1 MPSINFLTEESF
13 VSDKAFSSL
22 IKSSRTVKIDIITDS
37 PSYLKKS
44 ENSFSFSFFIIFEFS
59 FNPQILFF

>member
-44 ENSFSFSFFIIFEFS
+44 ENSFSF
-59 FNPQILFF
+59 LFYNFRIQL